1 MSKKESVIKKCRD
14 FMRLQHKSINTE
26 KVYLLWIGK
35 YIDFLLESR
44 NQLPDSRARIEA
56 FLTSLAHRG
65 VAAATQ
71 NQAFNAILYLY
82 EQVRKEKVGDIRA
95 LRAKRPAHQRQAL
108 SKPDTMML
116 LDAVED
122 RAGYPVKLVVNLLY
136 GCGLRVSE
144 PLNLRIKD
152 VDVASSRLTIRG
164 AKGGKDR
171 VVRVPC
177 NLMADIV
184 KQIEK
189 AKLQWELDRKNSL
202 PVEVPGELAR
212 KYPGAPFSWQWYWV
226 FPSHHSCRH
235 PRTNE
240 VVKWRMHEANV
251 QRAVKEAANK
261 VGLDCLA
268 TPHVLRHC
276 YATHVL
282 DRGANIRD
290 LQEALGHAHLETT
303 MGYVHAHADRILSP
317 LES

>member
-1 MSKKESVIKKCRD
+1 MKSKDDVVKACRD
-14 FMRLQHKSINTE
+14 LMRLQHKSINTE
-26 KVYLLWIGK
+26 KVYLHWIGK
-35 YIDFLLESR
+35 YIDFLLKHGR
-44 NQLPDSRARIEA
+44 QMPDSRSRIEA
-56 FLTSLAHRG
+56 FLTSLANRH
-65 VAAATQ
+65 VSSSTQ

-82 EQVRKEKVGDIRA
+82 EQVRKEKIGEIRA

-108 SKPDTMML
+108 SRENTMNL
-116 LDAVED
+116 LNAVQD
-122 RAGYPVKLVVNLLY
+122 RAGYPVRLVVRLLY

-152 VDVASSRLTIRG
+152 VDVTGSRLTIRG

-177 NLMADIV
+177 SIMANLAE
-184 KQIEK
+184 QIRQ
-189 AKLQWELDRKNSL
+189 AKLQWEMDKKHNL

-226 FPSHHSCRH
+226 FPSHQPCEH
-235 PRTNE
+235 PRTGE
-240 VVKWRMHEANV
+240 MVKWRMHEANV
-251 QRAVKEAANK
+251 QRAVKAAAEK
-261 VGLDCLA
+261 CGLAYLA

-290 LQEALGHAHLETT
+290 LQDALGHAHLETT
-303 MGYVHAHADRILSP
+303 MGYVHAHADRIISP
-317 LES
+317 LEA

>member
-1 MSKKESVIKKCRD
+1 MQQCRD
-14 FMRLQHKSINTE
+14 LMRLQHKSINTE
-26 KVYLLWIGK
+26 KVYLHWIEK
-35 YIDFLLESR
+35 YINFLLSNG
-44 NQLPDSRARIEA
+44 NQFRDSKTRIEA
-56 FLTSLAHRG
+56 FLTSIAHRG

-108 SKPDTMML
+108 SKDDTL
-116 LDAVED
+116 KLINAVQD
-122 RAGYPVKLVVNLLY
+122 RSGYPVRLVVKLLY

-152 VDVASSRLTIRG
+152 VDTSSSRLTIRG

-177 NLMADIV
+177 NLMLEMV
-184 KQIEK
+184 EQIK
-189 AKLQWELDRKNSL
+189 KSKLQWEIDQRNNL

-226 FPSHHSCRH
+226 FPSQQSCSH
-235 PRTNE
+235 PRTGE
-240 VVKWRMHEANV
+240 TVKWRMHESNV
-251 QRAVKEAANK
+251 QRSVKDAAAK
-261 VGLDCLA
+261 VGLEYLA

-303 MGYVHAHADRILSP
+303 MGYVHAHADRIISP

>member
-1 MSKKESVIKKCRD
+1 MSKKELTLEKCRD
-14 FMRLQHKSINTE
+14 LMRLQHKSINTE
-26 KVYLLWIGK
+26 KVYLLWISK
-35 YIDFLLESR
+35 YIDFLVESGK
-44 NQLPDSRARIEA
+44 QLPDSKARIEA

-95 LRAKRPAHQRQAL
+95 LRAKRPSHQRQAL
-108 SKPDTMML
+108 SRSDTMRL

-122 RAGYPVKLVVNLLY
+122 RAGYPVRLVVNLLY

-152 VDVASSRLTIRG
+152 VDVSASRLTIRG

-177 NLMADIV
+177 KLMAGLV
-184 KQIEK
+184 SQIER
-189 AKLQWELDRKNSL
+189 AKIQWGLDRKNHL

-226 FPSHHSCRH
+226 FPSHQSCKH
-235 PRTNE
+235 PRTGE
-240 VVKWRMHEANV
+240 TVKWRVHESNV
-251 QRAVKEAANK
+251 QRAVKEAAGK
-261 VGLDCLA
+261 VGLDYLA

-290 LQEALGHAHLETT
+290 LQEALGHFNLETT
-303 MGYVHAHADRILSP
+303 MGYVHAHAERIVSP
-317 LES
+317 LE